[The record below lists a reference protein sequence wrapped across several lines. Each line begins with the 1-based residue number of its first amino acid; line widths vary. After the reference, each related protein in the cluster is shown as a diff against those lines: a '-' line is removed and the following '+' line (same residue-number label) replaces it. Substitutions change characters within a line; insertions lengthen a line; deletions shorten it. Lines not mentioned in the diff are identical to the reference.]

1 MPAASRVE
9 MQECGKSLL
18 IRNRQSKTGK
28 MTLLKR
34 QAFRLSSSVGH
45 QSHNRIP
52 KSLSVNYCC
61 AALES
66 ANTEKW
72 ESGSECLWKSWLDL
86 SMSGAVNQG
95 CVMGSF
101 CLDEKHHWDLN
112 EATGEVQERASW
124 YNKGNVLLALNRLV
138 CFVNLF
144 LSNWVLDFAEK
155 LDD

>member
-1 MPAASRVE
+1 
-9 MQECGKSLL
+9 
-18 IRNRQSKTGK
+18 
-28 MTLLKR
+28 
-34 QAFRLSSSVGH
+34 
-45 QSHNRIP
+45 
-52 KSLSVNYCC
+52 
-61 AALES
+61 
-66 ANTEKW
+66 
-72 ESGSECLWKSWLDL
+72 
-86 SMSGAVNQG
+86 
-95 CVMGSF
+95 MGSF